1 MVMAATSRFSVR
13 RPDDG
18 SAAFVVVDAD
28 GGAVPEAAEF
38 CRRLVAAD
46 RSAYT
51 QRAYALGLAHFFD
64 WLAETDRSLVEVER
78 PVIAEYIADF
88 RAGSKA
94 GATRVDESRIGS
106 VDARTRKP
114 APGLERQPA
123 TVNHR
128 LSVLASF
135 FAFLIDRDTDRGLGP
150 WAGRANPVP
159 AAADPMR
166 GSHGIPGR
174 DAPRLRARGELR
186 MREPRRLPRQLEAGL
201 GEELFAAAR
210 SWRDKAL
217 VLAMWRTG
225 QRIGDWS
232 EVHGRHGVL
241 GMSLADLNRRSG
253 TITVR
258 LKGARDEHRVPIV
271 EEFWPVFARY
281 LREERG
287 LGAPGDAAWLARGGR
302 PMTYAT
308 FESQLRALGRRVGA
322 RVNAHMFRHA
332 LAQAVVE
339 TSGLKAA
346 QEILGHQHIST
357 TADVYTRVDQAGMV
371 RALEAANAA
380 VDRAA
385 RGTAAGAGSSG
396 RAVTPVSNDAPS
408 PVRARM
414 HEPGFVFNYDAITVA
429 ELDAL
434 SDPSAGE

>member
-1 MVMAATSRFSVR
+1 MTGRRRSWWSTRTVR
-13 RPDDG
+13 
-18 SAAFVVVDAD
+18 
-28 GGAVPEAAEF
+28 AVPDAAEF
-38 CRRLVAAD
+38 CRWLVAVD

-51 QRAYALGLAHFFD
+51 QRCLRAGPGALLQLAGGNRTV
-64 WLAETDRSLVEVER
+64 LGTVER

-135 FAFLIDRDTDRGLGP
+135 FSFLIDRDTDRGLGP

-217 VLAMWRTG
+217 VLTLWRTG

-241 GMSLADLNRRSG
+241 GMSLADLDRRSG

-281 LREERG
+281 LRDERG
-287 LGAPGDAAWLARGGR
+287 FGALRRRGLAGARRAAADATRRSSRSCGRWAGGSARGSMRTCSATRSRRRSSR
-302 PMTYAT
+302 P
-308 FESQLRALGRRVGA
+308 
-322 RVNAHMFRHA
+322 
-332 LAQAVVE
+332 VV
-339 TSGLKAA
+339 
-346 QEILGHQHIST
+346 
-357 TADVYTRVDQAGMV
+357 
-371 RALEAANAA
+371 
-380 VDRAA
+380 
-385 RGTAAGAGSSG
+385 
-396 RAVTPVSNDAPS
+396 
-408 PVRARM
+408 
-414 HEPGFVFNYDAITVA
+414 
-429 ELDAL
+429 
-434 SDPSAGE
+434 

>member
-1 MVMAATSRFSVR
+1 MASRGRFSVR
-13 RPDDG
+13 SLGDG

-28 GGAVPEAAEF
+28 GRAVPEAAEF
-38 CRRLVAAD
+38 CRWLVAVD

-51 QRAYALGLAHFFD
+51 HRAYALGLAHFFS
-64 WLAETDRSLVEVER
+64 WLAGTGRSLVAVER
-78 PVIAEYIADF
+78 PVIAEYMADF
-88 RAGSKA
+88 RAGRKA

-135 FAFLIDRDTDRGLGP
+135 FSFLIGCGHGE
-150 WAGRANPVP
+150 WVGRANPVP
-159 AAADPMR
+159 AAADRMR
-166 GSHGIPGR
+166 GSHGMPGR
-174 DAPRLRARGELR
+174 DAPRSRARGELR

-217 VLAMWRTG
+217 VLALWRTG

-241 GMSLADLNRRSG
+241 GMSLADLDRRSG
-253 TITVR
+253 MITVR

-271 EEFWPVFARY
+271 EEFWAVFARY
-281 LREERG
+281 VREERG
-287 LGAPGDAAWLARGGR
+287 FGEPGEPVWLARGGR
-302 PMTYAT
+302 PLSYAT

-322 RVNAHMFRHA
+322 RVNAHMFRHT
-332 LAQAVVE
+332 LAQALVE

-357 TADVYTRVDQAGMV
+357 TADVYTRVDHAGMV
-371 RALEAANAA
+371 RALDAANAA
-380 VDRAA
+380 VDRASGA
-385 RGTAAGAGSSG
+385 RARQPGESCSEVALPGLPT
-396 RAVTPVSNDAPS
+396 
-408 PVRARM
+408 PVRARVL
-414 HEPGFVFNYDAITVA
+414 EPVFVFDYDAVTVA

-434 SDPSAGE
+434 SDPPAAG

>member
-1 MVMAATSRFSVR
+1 MAWSRRFLVR
-13 RPDDG
+13 SPGDG
-18 SAAFVVVDAD
+18 SAAFVVVDAE
-28 GGAVPEAAEF
+28 GRAVPEVMEF
-38 CRRLVAAD
+38 CRWLVAAD
-46 RSAYT
+46 RSAVHAA
-51 QRAYALGLAHFFD
+51 RLCAGPGALLH
-64 WLAETDRSLVEVER
+64 WLAETDRSLVEVAR
-78 PVIAEYIADF
+78 PVIAEYVADF
-88 RAGSKA
+88 RAGGKA

-106 VDARTRKP
+106 VDTRTRKP

-135 FAFLIDRDTDRGLGP
+135 FSFLIDRDTDRARGP
-150 WAGRANPVP
+150 WAGRANPV
-159 AAADPMR
+159 AAAVDPMR

-186 MREPRRLPRQLEAGL
+186 MREPRRLPRRLEAGL

-217 VLAMWRTG
+217 MLALWRTG

-241 GMSLADLNRRSG
+241 GMSLADLDRRSG

-287 LGAPGDAAWLARGGR
+287 FGEPGDPAWLARGGR
-302 PMTYAT
+302 PLSYAT

-322 RVNAHMFRHA
+322 RVNAHMFRHT

-385 RGTAAGAGSSG
+385 RSIAAGAGSTG
-396 RAVTPVSNDAPS
+396 QAATPVDDDVPS

-414 HEPGFVFNYDAITVA
+414 HEPAFVFGYDAITVA

-434 SDPSAGE
+434 SDPSARV

>member
-1 MVMAATSRFSVR
+1 MAARRRFSVR
-13 RPDDG
+13 CPVDG

-28 GGAVPEAAEF
+28 GRAVLEAGEF
-38 CRRLVAAD
+38 VRWLAAMD

-64 WLAETDRSLVEVER
+64 WLADTGRSLVEVER
-78 PVIAEYIADF
+78 PVIAAYMADF
-88 RAGSKA
+88 RAGGKA
-94 GATRVDESRIGS
+94 GATRVDESRVGS

-135 FAFLIDRDTDRGLGP
+135 FSFLIGRDTDRGRGA

-166 GSHGIPGR
+166 GSHGMPGR

-186 MREPRRLPRQLEAGL
+186 MREPRRLPRRLEAGL

-210 SWRDKAL
+210 SWRDRAL
-217 VLAMWRTG
+217 VLVLWRTG

-241 GMSLADLNRRSG
+241 GMSLADLDRRSG

-271 EEFWPVFARY
+271 EEFWAVFARY

-287 LGAPGDAAWLARGGR
+287 FGAPGDAAWLARGGR
-302 PMTYAT
+302 PLTYAT

-322 RVNAHMFRHA
+322 RVNAHMFRHT

-346 QEILGHQHIST
+346 QEILGHQHVST

-385 RGTAAGAGSSG
+385 RGSRAVPVSSG
-396 RAVTPVSNDAPS
+396 QATAPAS
-408 PVRARM
+408 EPLPNPVRARVR
-414 HEPGFVFNYDAITVA
+414 EGAFVFDYDAVTVA

-434 SDPSAGE
+434 SDPAAGA

>member
-1 MVMAATSRFSVR
+1 MASRRRFSVR
-13 RPDDG
+13 SSGDG
-18 SAAFVVVDAD
+18 LAAFVVVDAD
-28 GGAVPEAAEF
+28 GRAVPEAAEF
-38 CRRLVAAD
+38 ARWLVAVD
-46 RSAYT
+46 RSGYT
-51 QRAYALGLAHFFD
+51 QRAYALGLAHFFN
-64 WLAETDRSLVEVER
+64 WLAETGRSLVEVER
-78 PVIAEYIADF
+78 PVIAEYVADF
-88 RAGSKA
+88 RTGGKG

-135 FAFLIDRDTDRGLGP
+135 FSFLIGCGQGS

-166 GSHGIPGR
+166 GSHGMTGR

-217 VLAMWRTG
+217 VLALWRTG

-232 EVHGRHGVL
+232 EVCGRHGVL
-241 GMSLADLNRRSG
+241 GMSLADLDRRSG
-253 TITVR
+253 MITVR

-271 EEFWPVFARY
+271 EEFWAVFARY
-281 LREERG
+281 VREERG
-287 LGAPGDAAWLARGGR
+287 FGAPGDAVWLARGGR
-302 PMTYAT
+302 PLSYAT
-308 FESQLRALGRRVGA
+308 FESQLRVLGRRVGA
-322 RVNAHMFRHA
+322 RVNAHMFRHT
-332 LAQAVVE
+332 LAQALVE

-346 QEILGHQHIST
+346 QEILGHQHLST
-357 TADVYTRVDQAGMV
+357 TADVYTRVDHAGMV
-371 RALEAANAA
+371 RALDTANAA

-385 RGTAAGAGSSG
+385 RASKRPLAGSG
-396 RAVTPVSNDAPS
+396 GEAAAPGLPT
-408 PVRARM
+408 PVRARVQ
-414 HEPGFVFNYDAITVA
+414 EPVFVFDYDAVTVA

-434 SDPSAGE
+434 SDPPAAG

>member
-1 MVMAATSRFSVR
+1 MASSRRFSVR
-13 RPDDG
+13 CPADG

-38 CRRLVAAD
+38 CRWLVAVD

-51 QRAYALGLAHFFD
+51 QRAYALGLAHFFE
-64 WLAETDRSLVEVER
+64 WLAEAGRSLVEVER
-78 PVIAEYIADF
+78 PVIAAYMADF
-88 RAGSKA
+88 RAGRKA
-94 GATRVDESRIGS
+94 GATRVDEPRVGS

-135 FAFLIDRDTDRGLGP
+135 FSFLIDGDTDRGHGP

-159 AAADPMR
+159 AADPMR
-166 GSHGIPGR
+166 GSHGMPGR

-186 MREPRRLPRQLEAGL
+186 MREPRRLPRRLEAGL
-201 GEELFAAAR
+201 GEELLAAAR

-217 VLAMWRTG
+217 VLVLWRTG

-241 GMSLADLNRRSG
+241 GMSLADLDRRSG

-271 EEFWPVFARY
+271 EEFWAVFARY

-287 LGAPGDAAWLARGGR
+287 FGAPGDAAWLARGGR
-302 PMTYAT
+302 PLTYAT

-322 RVNAHMFRHA
+322 RVNAHMFRHT

-385 RGTAAGAGSSG
+385 RGSRAG
-396 RAVTPVSNDAPS
+396 PVSNGQTAERVSDDLPN
-408 PVRARM
+408 PVRARV
-414 HEPGFVFNYDAITVA
+414 HPGAFVFDYDAITVA

-434 SDPSAGE
+434 SDPPAGV